1 MIARCRPGEV
11 RDAIVQYLS
20 ESAAATVKQITQAVA
35 GKFPHEVA
43 PSSIRSYLR
52 LNTPEIFERLDRGQY
67 RLKGIAQVPGPAQT
81 EPAEAVFSFGQAQLF
96 HADCF
101 DWLAQREPNSIHGV
115 VTDPPYGLV
124 EYSASQQQKLRAGR
138 GGVWRIPPS
147 FDGHKRAPLP
157 RFTILDRDDLANLE
171 DFFRRWARVLLPA
184 LVPGAHVVVAS
195 NPLLSYLVAGAMV
208 GCGFERRGEI
218 IRLVMTMRGG
228 DRPKNAH
235 EEFPGVSV
243 MSRSMW
249 EPWLLFRKPIEGRV
263 QDNLRKWK
271 TGGLRRPSADRPFG
285 DVIKSHPTPK
295 RERLIAPHPSL
306 KPQGFLRQVVRS
318 ILPLGEGIVLD
329 PFAGAGSTLA
339 AAEVV
344 GYQSI
349 GIEKDPH
356 YIEIARRAIPAL
368 ATVKLSVLPTGTPSL
383 F

>member
-1 MIARCRPGEV
+1 MIVRCRPGEV

-20 ESAAATVKQITQAVA
+20 ESTAATVKQITQAVA
-35 GKFPHEVA
+35 AKFPREVA

-67 RLKGIAQVPGPAQT
+67 RLKGIAQVPEPAQT

-124 EYSASQQQKLRAGR
+124 EYSAHQQQKLRAGR

-157 RFTILDRDDLANLE
+157 RFTVLDRDDLANLE
-171 DFFRRWARVLLPA
+171 DFFRRWAWVLLPA

-208 GCGFERRGEI
+208 GSGFERRGEI

-306 KPQGFLRQVVRS
+306 KPQGFLRQVVRA

-349 GIEKDPH
+349 GVEKDQH
-356 YIEIARRAIPAL
+356 YIGIARQAIPAL
-368 ATVKLSVLPTGTPSL
+368 AKVKLSGTGL
-383 F
+383 H